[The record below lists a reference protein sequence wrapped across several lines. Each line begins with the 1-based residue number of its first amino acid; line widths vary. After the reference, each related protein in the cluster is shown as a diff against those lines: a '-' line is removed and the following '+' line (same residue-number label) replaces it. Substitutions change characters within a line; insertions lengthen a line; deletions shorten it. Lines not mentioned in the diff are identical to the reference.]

1 MTRISIDVDIDDV
14 LYNLSYREKQKLVEE
29 LYDDGFVQTQISRDD
44 SNNNL
49 LDVMWT
55 ESVTKLLNN
64 RHMLT
69 SEDEEIIKK
78 ISNKIWFLK
87 NFY

>member
-14 LYNLSYREKQKLVEE
+14 LYNLSDREKQKLVDE
-29 LYDDGFVQTQISRDD
+29 LYDDGFVQTQISTDD

-78 ISNKIWFLK
+78 ISNKI
-87 NFY
+87 

>member
-1 MTRISIDVDIDDV
+1 MTRISIDVDIDDM
-14 LYNLSYREKQKLVEE
+14 LYNLSDREKQKLVDE
-29 LYDDGFVQTQISRDD
+29 LYDDGFVQTQISTDD

-78 ISNKIWFLK
+78 ISNKI
-87 NFY
+87 

>member
-14 LYNLSYREKQKLVEE
+14 LYNLSDREKQKLVEE
-29 LYDDGFVQTQISRDD
+29 LYDDGFVQTQISTDD

-78 ISNKIWFLK
+78 ISNKI
-87 NFY
+87 

>member
-14 LYNLSYREKQKLVEE
+14 LYNLSDREKQKLVEE
-29 LYDDGFVQTQISRDD
+29 LYDDGFVQTQISTDD

-69 SEDEEIIKK
+69 SEDEEINKK
-78 ISNKIWFLK
+78 ISNKI
-87 NFY
+87 

>member
-29 LYDDGFVQTQISRDD
+29 LYDDGFVQTQISTDD

-78 ISNKIWFLK
+78 ISNKI
-87 NFY
+87 

>member
-1 MTRISIDVDIDDV
+1 MTWISIDVDIDDV
-14 LYNLSYREKQKLVEE
+14 LYNLSDREKQKLVDE
-29 LYDDGFVQTQISRDD
+29 LYDDGFVQTQISTDD
-44 SNNNL
+44 SNDNL

-78 ISNKIWFLK
+78 ISNKI
-87 NFY
+87 

>member
-1 MTRISIDVDIDDV
+1 MTWISIDVDIDDI
-14 LYNLSYREKQKLVEE
+14 LYNLSDREKQKLVDE
-29 LYDDGFVQTQISRDD
+29 LYDDGFVQTQISTDD
-44 SNNNL
+44 SNDNL
-49 LDVMWT
+49 LDVMWK

-78 ISNKIWFLK
+78 ISNKI
-87 NFY
+87 

>member
-1 MTRISIDVDIDDV
+1 MTWISIDVDIDDV
-14 LYNLSYREKQKLVEE
+14 LYNLSDREKQKLVDE
-29 LYDDGFVQTQISRDD
+29 LYDDGFVQTQISTDD
-44 SNNNL
+44 SNDNL

-69 SEDEEIIKK
+69 PEDEEIIKK
-78 ISNKIWFLK
+78 ISNKI
-87 NFY
+87 

>member
-1 MTRISIDVDIDDV
+1 MTRISIDVDIDDM
-14 LYNLSYREKQKLVEE
+14 LYNLSDREKQKLVEE
-29 LYDDGFVQTQISRDD
+29 LYDDGFVQTQISTDD

-78 ISNKIWFLK
+78 ISNKI
-87 NFY
+87 

>member
-1 MTRISIDVDIDDV
+1 MTWISIDVDIDDV
-14 LYNLSYREKQKLVEE
+14 LYNLSDREKQKLVEE
-29 LYDDGFVQTQISRDD
+29 LYDDGFVQTQISTDD

-78 ISNKIWFLK
+78 ISNKI
-87 NFY
+87 